1 MTAIA
6 GLGTQEVDELLR
18 PGHVIGGQWA
28 AAASRGHYLHRYPA
42 NGRPQ
47 RQVPLAGPDE
57 VGLAV
62 SDAERAFEGWRTWPA
77 DQRREVLL
85 RLAALLRERATILG
99 KVATLECGIP
109 AGMSALLSGSGPAE
123 WFSYYAGWIDKIEGN
138 TLSPLGY
145 GGFDYT
151 LPEPFGVVAAII
163 PWNGPLTT
171 IGMKVA
177 PALATGNCVVIKPS
191 EFAPF
196 TALHFAE
203 LALEAGIPPG
213 VVNVVVGA
221 GDAGDA
227 LVRNPRIGKI
237 SFTGGPQT
245 AEKILTAAAS
255 TLTPTVME
263 LGGKSANIVFP
274 DASLAEVIPQAVITA
289 SLLSGQV
296 CTCPSR
302 LLIHESMYDDA
313 VAMAEA
319 TAASISVGDPFDPAT
334 MMGPVINAEHLSGI
348 LAVINRASEEKAGR
362 LVAGGKR
369 LGGDLAD
376 GYFLPPTIFADVD
389 PSSHLAQNEVFG
401 PVLAIT
407 NFRNDAEAVA
417 LANGTK
423 YGLAAFVW
431 TNDLA
436 RAHQVAA
443 QLRAGTVSINSM
455 MGYLA
460 PNTPYGGI
468 GASGFGREGGLE
480 GLREFLRTKNV
491 YVPSARI

>member
-1 MTAIA
+1 MTLNPNVATEI
-6 GLGTQEVDELLR
+6 DELLK
-18 PGHVIGGQWA
+18 PGHVIGGERSTGSSA
-28 AAASRGHYLHRYPA
+28 GHYLHRNPA

-47 RQVPLAGPDE
+47 CEVPLAGAEE
-57 VGLAV
+57 VGQAV
-62 SDAERAFEGWRTWPA
+62 GNAQRAFEEWRGWPA
-77 DQRREVLL
+77 GQRRDVLL
-85 RLAALLRERATILG
+85 RLAVLLREKAALLG
-99 KVATLECGIP
+99 KVATLEGGVP
-109 AGMSALLSGSGPAE
+109 TSMSALLSGSGPAE
-123 WFSYYAGWIDKIEGN
+123 WFSYYAGWVDKIEGN

-145 GGFDYT
+145 GGLDYT

-177 PALATGNCVVIKPS
+177 PALAAGNCVVIKPS

-196 TALHFAE
+196 TALHFAD

-213 VVNVVVGA
+213 VVNVVVGS

-227 LVRNPRIGKI
+227 LVRDPRIGKV

-245 AEKILTAAAS
+245 AEKIITAAAG

-274 DASLAEVIPQAVITA
+274 DAALAAVIPQAVITA

-302 LLIHESMYDDA
+302 LLVHESLYGDA

-319 TAASISVGDPFDPAT
+319 TATSIAVGDPFDPAT
-334 MMGPVINAEHLSGI
+334 VMGPVINAEHLSRI
-348 LAVINRASEEKAGR
+348 LAIIDRARAEQSGR
-362 LVAGGKR
+362 LVAGGAR
-369 LGGDLAD
+369 LGGSLAE
-376 GYFLPPTIFADVD
+376 GYFLEPTVFADVD
-389 PSSHLAQNEVFG
+389 PSGHLAQNEVFG
-401 PVLAIT
+401 PVLAIAS
-407 NFRNDAEAVA
+407 FRDDSDAIA

-431 TNDLA
+431 TSDLH
-436 RAHQVAA
+436 RAHRVAA
-443 QLRAGTVSINSM
+443 NLTAGTVSINSM

-460 PNTPYGGI
+460 PNTPYGGM
-468 GASGFGREGGLE
+468 GASGFGREGGAE
-480 GLREFLRTKNV
+480 GLKEFLRTKNV
-491 YVPSARI
+491 YVPAV

>member
-1 MTAIA
+1 MTVTA
-6 GLGTQEVDELLR
+6 GMATQEIDELLK
-18 PGHVIGGQWA
+18 PGHVIGGQRSM
-28 AAASRGHYLHRYPA
+28 AASGGHYLHRNPA
-42 NGRPQ
+42 NGRAQ
-47 RQVPLAGPDE
+47 REVPLAGAEE
-57 VGLAV
+57 VGQAV
-62 SDAERAFEGWRTWPA
+62 SDAQRASREWRGWPA
-77 DQRREVLL
+77 EQRREALL

-109 AGMSALLSGSGPAE
+109 TGMSALLSGSGPAE

-163 PWNGPLTT
+163 PWNGPVTT

-177 PALATGNCVVIKPS
+177 PALAAGNCVVVKPS

-203 LALEAGIPPG
+203 LALEAGVPAG

-227 LVRNPRIGKI
+227 LVRDPRIGKI

-245 AEKILTAAAS
+245 AEKIIAAAAK

-263 LGGKSANIVFP
+263 LGGKSANLVFP
-274 DASLAEVIPQAVITA
+274 DATLEEVIPQAVITA

-302 LLIHESMYDDA
+302 LLVHQSMYGDA
-313 VAMAEA
+313 VALAEA

-334 MMGPVINAEHLSGI
+334 MVGPVINAEHLSGI
-348 LAVINRASEEKAGR
+348 LAVIERATREKAGR
-362 LVAGGKR
+362 LIAGGKR
-369 LGGDLAD
+369 LGGDLAE
-376 GYFLPPTIFADVD
+376 GYFLQPTVFADVD
-389 PSSHLAQNEVFG
+389 HSSHLVQNEIFG

-407 NFRNDAEAVA
+407 KFRDDEHAVA
-417 LANGTK
+417 LANDTK

-443 QLRAGTVSINSM
+443 RLKAGTVSINSM

-460 PNTPYGGI
+460 PNTPYGGV

-480 GLREFLRTKNV
+480 GLKEFLRTKNV
-491 YVPSARI
+491 YVPSAQV